1 MIKLIEKTRTDEERK
16 RIAEEKLEDVIR
28 TLSQFPVRLTDE
40 SKNHLPL
47 IANGNSYEDGTK
59 EHSLNDV
66 SAIYCIYHISNLQV
80 PVYIGRAKNVGGRK
94 AEHAKALDLRS
105 EDPLGKGGKDHMAK
119 KLVSYDDNPTN
130 WRIEILGYSNDIIY
144 TLERLFIEQ
153 YKPFLNDR
161 DTIPTKQDWIDW
173 YNQCSKAA

>member
-1 MIKLIEKTRTDEERK
+1 M
-16 RIAEEKLEDVIR
+16 
-28 TLSQFPVRLTDE
+28 
-40 SKNHLPL
+40 
-47 IANGNSYEDGTK
+47 
-59 EHSLNDV
+59 
-66 SAIYCIYHISNLQV
+66 QV

-161 DTIPTKQDWIDW
+161 DTIPTKEEWEEWYEDLAIVKTPSKFNNVLVRNNSLKEQDWLDW
-173 YNQCSKAA
+173 WYGEK